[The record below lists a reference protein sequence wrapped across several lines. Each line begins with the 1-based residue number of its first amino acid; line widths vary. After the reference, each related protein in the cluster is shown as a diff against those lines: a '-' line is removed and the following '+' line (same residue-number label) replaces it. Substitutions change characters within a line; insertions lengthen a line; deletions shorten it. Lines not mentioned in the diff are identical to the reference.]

1 MWDGG
6 YYMNEDIN
14 KKNRIVQKELIIQ
27 LKTLIER
34 IIAEQENIAA
44 QLDVVKQGIEHI
56 MVSQQELQNLFSR
69 QIQINHDI
77 HADNNNMIST
87 LLKIVDSN
95 SKSKAKIKVK
105 TLELEEKVL
114 LGIFGTGGL
123 AGIIAA
129 IVSLLNS

>member
-1 MWDGG
+1 MGG
-6 YYMNEDIN
+6 DEMNEEIN
-14 KKNRIVQKELIIQ
+14 KQKRQVQKELIIQ

-34 IIAEQENIAA
+34 IIVEQENIVVH
-44 QLDVVKQGIEHI
+44 LDAVKQGIDQIIE
-56 MVSQQELQNLFSR
+56 SQKELQNLFSR

-87 LLKIVDSN
+87 LLKIVDTN
-95 SKSKAKIKVK
+95 SKSKARIKVK
-105 TLELEEKVL
+105 TLELKEKVL

>member
-1 MWDGG
+1 
-6 YYMNEDIN
+6 MNEDIN
-14 KKNRIVQKELIIQ
+14 RNNRQGQKELIIQ
-27 LKTLIER
+27 LKTHIER
-34 IIAEQENIAA
+34 IIVEQENIAA
-44 QLDVVKQGIEHI
+44 QLDVVNQGINRI
-56 MVSQQELQNLFSR
+56 LVSQQELQTLFSR
-69 QIQINHDI
+69 QIQINQDI

-87 LLKIVDSN
+87 LLKILDTDS
-95 SKSKAKIKVK
+95 KTKAKIKVK